1 MSLQRSNK
9 PSTPKGNSNKVPLR
23 AKSSRNKES
32 DIAFP
37 PDHRFLVY
45 FECDGKFDIVKPNH
59 TSWPKHMSSS
69 VKLSMRYEDVP
80 FKSDKNPKI
89 FVNGLVVTNG
99 PEEILT
105 RVGNKMNVLLSEG
118 VEPRDMNVT
127 QVFQQAYD
135 DIEIEKKTSS
145 QVRNDEVIE
154 EPFESCDSDDSTD
167 DADEPDL
174 PDLEVQKAKSVKN
187 IGTVQ
192 SVTAEQ
198 VVNMIRCFDRRRKS

>member
-1 MSLQRSNK
+1 
-9 PSTPKGNSNKVPLR
+9 
-23 AKSSRNKES
+23 
-32 DIAFP
+32 
-37 PDHRFLVY
+37 
-45 FECDGKFDIVKPNH
+45 
-59 TSWPKHMSSS
+59 
-69 VKLSMRYEDVP
+69 MRYEDVP

-198 VVNMIRCFDRRRKS
+198 VVNMIRCFDRRRKSSNSFFF

>member
-1 MSLQRSNK
+1 MSLQRSKK
-9 PSTPKGNSNKVPLR
+9 PDTSKGNSNKVPLR
-23 AKSSRNKES
+23 AKSSRNEES
-32 DIAFP
+32 DFALP

-45 FECDGKFDIVKPNH
+45 FECDGKFDFVKSNH

-69 VKLSMRYEDVP
+69 VKLSMRHEDVP
-80 FKSDKNPKI
+80 FKSNKNPKI

-105 RVGNKMNVLLSEG
+105 RVGNKMNVLLWDG

-145 QVRNDEVIE
+145 QVRIDEVIE
-154 EPFESCDSDDSTD
+154 EPFESCISDDSTD
-167 DADEPDL
+167 DADEPDM
-174 PDLEVQKAKSVKN
+174 PDLEVQKAKFIKN
-187 IGTVQ
+187 IGTMQ

-198 VVNMIRCFDRRRKS
+198 VINMIRCFDRRRKS